1 MLIEFAVSNFRSIK
15 EEARLSLVADRDRKY
30 ADSNTFVRTLGD
42 GGQPIRLLRSAALYG
57 ANASGKTNLLLGLKA
72 MHEIVLG
79 SSGNLATLPVTP
91 FRFDPAY
98 DNQPSSFEV
107 IFVMDNVRYQY
118 GFSATRE
125 EVIDEWL
132 YASPSGRMQTWFE
145 RSRGP
150 TPRTSTWTL
159 GGKLT
164 GDRQVWRRA
173 TRPRALF
180 LSTAVALNS
189 IQLLPIFN
197 WFRERLRVIVGYHDV
212 SPKFSMDYCSK
223 HRQTDVV
230 DFLRSADLAVTD
242 IRMVERESPS
252 KSVADGASSPLH
264 DRNARETADAGVVDV
279 LLQHQP
285 DGGKPAELN
294 IADESDGTRKM
305 FALAGPWIDS
315 LASGNVIV
323 LDELHDNLHPELVRF
338 LVGQFH
344 DQAANRSGA
353 QLIFSTHDASILDRE
368 LLRRDQI
375 WLCGR
380 NERLETTLFPLSDF
394 RTGRGDENL
403 SRAYLAGRFGAIP
416 YVARLRREP
425 SDPR

>member
-15 EEARLSLVADRDRKY
+15 EEARLSLVAGRDMKY
-30 ADSNTFVRTLGD
+30 GDSNTFVQTLGD

-98 DNQPSSFEV
+98 HNQPSSFEV
-107 IFVMDNVRYQY
+107 IFVMDAVRYQY

-125 EVIDEWL
+125 QVIDEWL
-132 YASPSGRMQTWFE
+132 YAWPSGRMQTWFE

-150 TPRTSTWTL
+150 TPGTSKWTL

-173 TRPRALF
+173 TRPQALF
-180 LSTAVALNS
+180 LSTAVGLNS

-223 HRQTDVV
+223 LRQTDIV
-230 DFLRSADLAVTD
+230 DFLRTADLAVTD
-242 IRMVERESPS
+242 IRIVERAVRYCSYSRRTTTRYWMENSFGATKSGSADATSALRRRSSRSATSGQFVVKRTCREHTWPADLEQFLTYRDCGVSHPIRADRWQAVNHAGAPAFDGEGRRESPTIGCS
-252 KSVADGASSPLH
+252 
-264 DRNARETADAGVVDV
+264 
-279 LLQHQP
+279 
-285 DGGKPAELN
+285 
-294 IADESDGTRKM
+294 
-305 FALAGPWIDS
+305 
-315 LASGNVIV
+315 
-323 LDELHDNLHPELVRF
+323 
-338 LVGQFH
+338 
-344 DQAANRSGA
+344 
-353 QLIFSTHDASILDRE
+353 
-368 LLRRDQI
+368 
-375 WLCGR
+375 
-380 NERLETTLFPLSDF
+380 
-394 RTGRGDENL
+394 
-403 SRAYLAGRFGAIP
+403 
-416 YVARLRREP
+416 
-425 SDPR
+425 